1 VESISRRDLLV
12 TAGITASGVSGILP
26 AANADAEGDR
36 KLKIVVAGGHP
47 GDPEAACGGTMARLA
62 DSGHEVVA
70 LYITQGE
77 KGVDGKTGKEAAAIR
92 TGEAREACALLKA
105 RALLFD
111 LPDGNTE
118 INAAR
123 YDAFRT
129 VLEME
134 KPHAV
139 FTHWPIDA
147 HRDHRVCSL
156 LVYDAWL
163 ASGRKFALYYYE
175 VSTGE
180 ETQHFRPTHYVD
192 ITATEKRK
200 RAACF
205 CHVSQN
211 PPKFYVSH
219 EAMQRFRGLESAC
232 KLAEAFVHHEQSP
245 ATGLPLDR

>member
-1 VESISRRDLLV
+1 LVETITRRDLLV
-12 TAGITASGVSGILP
+12 TCGVAAG
-26 AANADAEGDR
+26 AATGLLSAGAGEGEAAR
-36 KLKIVVAGGHP
+36 KLQIVVAGGHP

-70 LYITQGE
+70 LYVTQGE
-77 KGVDGKTGKEAAAIR
+77 KGVKGKTGKEAAAIR
-92 TGEAREACALLKA
+92 SGEAREACEILKA
-105 RALLFD
+105 RALLFNQA
-111 LPDGNTE
+111 DGDTE

-123 YDAFRT
+123 YDEFRKL
-129 VLEME
+129 LEME

-192 ITATEKRK
+192 ITMAEKRK

-205 CHVSQN
+205 AHKSQN
-211 PPKFYVSH
+211 PEQFYASH
-219 EAMQRFRGLESAC
+219 EAMQRFRGFESAC
-232 KLAEAFVHHEQSP
+232 KLAEAFIHHEQSP
-245 ATGLPLDR
+245 ATGLPA

>member
-1 VESISRRDLLV
+1 VEIITRRDLLV
-12 TAGITASGVSGILP
+12 TSGV
-26 AANADAEGDR
+26 AAGVAAGFLSVGAGEAEGGR

-70 LYITQGE
+70 LYVTQGE
-77 KGVDGKTGKEAAAIR
+77 KGVNGKTGKEAAAIR
-92 TGEAREACALLKA
+92 SGEAREACAILKA
-105 RALLFD
+105 RALLFNQA
-111 LPDGNTE
+111 DGDTE
-118 INAAR
+118 INATR
-123 YDAFRT
+123 YDEFRKL
-129 VLEME
+129 LEME

-180 ETQHFRPTHYVD
+180 ETQHFRPTHFVD
-192 ITATEKRK
+192 VTATEKRK

-205 CHVSQN
+205 AHQSQN
-211 PPKFYVSH
+211 PAQFYASH
-219 EAMQRFRGLESAC
+219 EAMQRFRGFESAC

-245 ATGLPLDR
+245 GRGLPD

>member
-1 VESISRRDLLV
+1 MEIITRRDLLV
-12 TAGITASGVSGILP
+12 TSGV
-26 AANADAEGDR
+26 AAGAATGLLSAGAGEGEAAR
-36 KLKIVVAGGHP
+36 KRKIVVAGGHP
-47 GDPEAACGGTMARLA
+47 GDPEAGCGGTMARLA

-70 LYITQGE
+70 LYVTQGE
-77 KGVDGKTGKEAAAIR
+77 KGVKGKTGKEAAAIR
-92 TGEAREACALLKA
+92 SGEAREACAILKA
-105 RALLFD
+105 RALLFSQA
-111 LPDGNTE
+111 DGNTE

-123 YDAFRT
+123 YDELRNL
-129 VLEME
+129 LEME

-192 ITATEKRK
+192 VTATEKRK

-205 CHVSQN
+205 AHKSQN
-211 PPKFYVSH
+211 PAQFYASH
-219 EAMQRFRGLESAC
+219 EAMQRFRGFESAC
-232 KLAEAFVHHEQSP
+232 KRAEAFVHHEQSP
-245 ATGLPLDR
+245 ATGLPA

>member
-1 VESISRRDLLV
+1 VETITRRDLLV
-12 TAGITASGVSGILP
+12 TAGITASGASGFLS
-26 AANADAEGDR
+26 AGNAGAEGAP

-70 LYITQGE
+70 LYVTQGE
-77 KGVDGKTGKEAAAIR
+77 KGVDGKTGQEAAAIR
-92 TGEAREACALLKA
+92 SGEAREACAVLKA

-111 LPDGNTE
+111 QPDGNTE
-118 INAAR
+118 INSAR
-123 YDAFRT
+123 YEAFRK
-129 VLEME
+129 VLELE

-139 FTHWPIDA
+139 FTHWPIDT

-156 LVYDAWL
+156 LAYDAWL

-211 PPKFYVSH
+211 PAKFYVSH
-219 EAMQRFRGLESAC
+219 EAMQRFRGFESAC

-245 ATGLPLDR
+245 ATGLPS